1 MALTK
6 KKMADYYRQWLRLPT
21 RDLDKVYGRYSSA
34 KAVAWRDCAQKCLER
49 NGYGLSVI
57 GYNSSYFSAG
67 FTYEGETGKMFY
79 VMTPSYN
86 GEICVED
93 YQNEIF

>member
-6 KKMADYYRQWLRLPT
+6 KQIADYYKQWLRLPT

-34 KAVAWRDCAQKCLER
+34 KAAAWRDCERKCAER

-57 GYNSSYFSAG
+57 GRNSSYFSAG

-79 VMTPSYN
+79 VMTPSYD

-93 YQNEIF
+93 YQNG